1 MQILVKEF
9 LKAVMWVAI
18 IAYSLIFLTL
28 CSVQV
33 AKAEEEY
40 YLLEPTRVTTEF
52 YEVKQNRDSYL
63 RINAEGS
70 DRFGESNEYWNK
82 GAAMNM
88 DFDILRYGNYAW
100 YWKNK
105 VHMAATNV
113 AVRHVGWEYELGARL
128 GKSFDV
134 FWWHHSEHIMD
145 MGREDRFPL
154 RDYYGFRFV
163 LIETGRK

>member
-1 MQILVKEF
+1 MQILLKEF
-9 LKAVMWVAI
+9 IWAVMWVI
-18 IAYSLIFLTL
+18 GIAYVLMFMTL
-28 CSVQV
+28 CSVDI
-33 AKAEEEY
+33 AKAEEY
-40 YLLEPTRVTTEF
+40 HLLEPSRVTTDF
-52 YEVKQNRDSYL
+52 YQVKQNRDSYL
-63 RINAEGS
+63 RLNAEGS
-70 DRFGESNEYWNK
+70 TRFGESDEYWTR
-82 GAAMNM
+82 GAAMNV
-88 DFDILRYGNYAW
+88 DYDILRYGDYAW

-134 FWWHHSEHIMD
+134 FWYHHSEHVMD
-145 MGREDRFPL
+145 LDREDRFPL